1 MNSMKI
7 LISIITVFLMS
18 CKPVVKPNYPDDDT
32 GGKYSREISPD
43 KQFALFYKF
52 EKKSSNPVRWLTY
65 YVTETRGN
73 ILKKEKSSIPADSI
87 YWRSDN
93 VLVIIP
99 YREVI
104 KEQNVVGEDNND
116 NQILIPVK

>member
-1 MNSMKI
+1 
-7 LISIITVFLMS
+7 MS